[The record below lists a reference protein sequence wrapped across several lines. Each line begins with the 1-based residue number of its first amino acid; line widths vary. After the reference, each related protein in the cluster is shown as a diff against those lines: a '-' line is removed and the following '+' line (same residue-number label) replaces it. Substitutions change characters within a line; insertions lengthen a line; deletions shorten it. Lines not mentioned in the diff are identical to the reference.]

1 MHYVLFYEFV
11 ENVAERR
18 VPFREAHLS
27 HVRTA
32 HERGELLM
40 AGAFA
45 DPLDS
50 SALVFRTEDAKLVE
64 QFARQDPYVVNGL
77 VPRWRVRPWNVA
89 VGG

>member
-1 MHYVLFYEFV
+1 MHYVLFYDFV
-11 ENVAERR
+11 ENMAERR
-18 VPFREAHLS
+18 APFREAHLS
-27 HVRTA
+27 HVRAA

-50 SALVFRTEDAKLVE
+50 SALVFRIENAAEVE
-64 QFARQDPYVVNGL
+64 QFARQDPYVLNGL
-77 VPRWRVRPWNVA
+77 VTGWRVRPWHVA